1 MGFTIG
7 CNAGNFSKMPGT
19 PVLASS
25 CPKSF
30 RHLLLVEDNPLFA
43 EQLTN
48 SVAKLPG
55 QWRIDHFRTGEATL
69 AALSALPADAPFT
82 LALIDIGLPDMNG
95 IEVIR
100 ACRDHFPEMPIVVV
114 SVISVEES
122 LLDAIRA
129 GASGY
134 ILKNDSIEQI
144 AHDVAGVLDGN
155 YPLSPQLARFLFK
168 QVTAQKT
175 EPVVQNDFELTPR
188 QIETLKHLA
197 QGASYE
203 QVAQLMGV
211 ALSTVQTNIRNLYR
225 KLNVRT
231 QAQAVS
237 IAHKHNLF

>member
-1 MGFTIG
+1 M
-7 CNAGNFSKMPGT
+7 
-19 PVLASS
+19 
-25 CPKSF
+25 
-30 RHLLLVEDNPLFA
+30 H
-43 EQLTN
+43 
-48 SVAKLPG
+48 
-55 QWRIDHFRTGEATL
+55 
-69 AALSALPADAPFT
+69 
-82 LALIDIGLPDMNG
+82 G

-100 ACRDHFPEMPIVVV
+100 ACRDRFPEMPIVVV
-114 SVISVEES
+114 SVISVEQS

-175 EPVVQNDFELTPR
+175 QPVVSNDFELTPR

>member
-1 MGFTIG
+1 MQVSFYPMSD
-7 CNAGNFSKMPGT
+7 APR
-19 PVLASS
+19 PPASRQMAV
-25 CPKSF
+25 

-48 SVAKLPG
+48 SVTKLPG
-55 QWRIDHFRTGEATL
+55 DWLIEHYRTGQET
-69 AALSALPADAPFT
+69 LSALDARARKAPFT
-82 LALIDIGLPDMNG
+82 LALIDIGLPDING

-100 ACRDHFPEMPIVVV
+100 ACRDRFPEMPIVVI
-114 SVISVEES
+114 SVISVEQS

-134 ILKNDSIEQI
+134 ILKSDSVEQI
-144 AHDVAGVLDGN
+144 ANDVARVLEGI

-168 QVTAQKT
+168 QVTTAKT
-175 EPVVQNDFELTPR
+175 PEKQSNDFNLTPR
-188 QIETLKHLA
+188 QVETLKHLA

-237 IAHKHNLF
+237 VAHKHNLF

>member
-1 MGFTIG
+1 MSVSHPT
-7 CNAGNFSKMPGT
+7 
-19 PVLASS
+19 LSS
-25 CPKSF
+25 DPKTL
-30 RHLLLVEDNPLFA
+30 HNLLLVEDNPLFA

-48 SVAKLPG
+48 SVTKLPG
-55 QWRIDHFRTGEATL
+55 EWLIEHFRTGQETL
-69 AALSALPADAPFT
+69 AAVKSRSSKLPFT

-100 ACRDHFPEMPIVVV
+100 ACRDRFPEMPIVVI
-114 SVISVEES
+114 SVISVVQS

-134 ILKNDSIEQI
+134 IIKSDSVEQI
-144 AHDVAGVLDGN
+144 ADDVARVLEGI

-168 QVTAQKT
+168 QVTTAKAPAKQA
-175 EPVVQNDFELTPR
+175 NNFNLTPR
-188 QIETLKHLA
+188 QVETLQHLA

-225 KLNVRT
+225 KLDVRT